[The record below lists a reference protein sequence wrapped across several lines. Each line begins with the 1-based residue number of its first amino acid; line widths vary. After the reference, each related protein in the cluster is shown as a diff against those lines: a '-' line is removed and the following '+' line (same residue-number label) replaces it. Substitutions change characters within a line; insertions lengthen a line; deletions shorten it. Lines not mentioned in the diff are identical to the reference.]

1 MKDVPAVC
9 GGTPL
14 FERDAAERLSAWP
27 PADPEIGEAMQ
38 RAFAD
43 GSWGR
48 YRGVHSDRLAK
59 AIGRAL
65 ERTLVRLCSS
75 GTIAVELALRGL
87 GVGPGDEVILGAYDF
102 PGNFRAV
109 EAIGATPVLVD
120 LDETSFGIDVAQ
132 LECACGPKSK
142 AVIASHLHGA
152 SPDMPRLLDV
162 AQTLGLG
169 VVEDACQAIGGIIDG
184 RPAGGWGDV
193 GVLSFGGSKLLT
205 AGRGG
210 AVVSARSDVMQRIKV
225 FSERGNDAFP
235 MSELQAAVLLPQF
248 ASSPERHRRRLAAA
262 RQLGRL
268 LEGCRDLRP
277 VACGRTNCDPAYYKL
292 GIWFARD
299 EPTSLERDVFLSAV
313 ELEGI
318 PLHAGFRGFIG
329 RGAQRCRRIGELPTA
344 GSAARRMMVLHHTTL
359 LESNDTVERVGVRLR
374 SIVEALT
381 SGRVSRNLA
390 PPGSASVPRPERFD
404 EL

>member
-1 MKDVPAVC
+1 LKDVPAVC

-14 FERDAAERLSAWP
+14 FERDAAKHRATWP
-27 PADPEIGEAMQ
+27 PADPEIGEALQ

-48 YRGVHSDRLAK
+48 YHGVHSDRLAE
-59 AIGRAL
+59 AIGR
-65 ERTLVRLCSS
+65 TLDRPFVRLCSS

-102 PGNFRAV
+102 SGNFRAV

-120 LDETSFGIDVAQ
+120 LDEMSFGIDVGQ
-132 LECACGPKSK
+132 VERACGPKSK

-152 SPDMPRLLDV
+152 ASDMPRLLD
-162 AQTLGLG
+162 AARTLALG
-169 VVEDACQAIGGIIDG
+169 VVEDACQAIGGIVDG
-184 RPAGGWGDV
+184 RPAGSWGDV

-225 FSERGNDAFP
+225 FSERGNDALP
-235 MSELQAAVLLPQF
+235 MSELQAAVLLPQL
-248 ASSPERHRRRLAAA
+248 ASSPDRHRRRLAAA
-262 RQLGRL
+262 RQLARS
-268 LEGCRDLRP
+268 LEDSRDLRP
-277 VACGRTNCDPAYYKL
+277 VACRRVHCEPAFYKF
-292 GIWFARD
+292 GIWCGHD
-299 EPTSLERDVFLSAV
+299 DSGSLERDDFLSAV

-329 RGAQRCRRIGELPTA
+329 RGARRCRRIGDLPTA
-344 GSAARRMMVLHHTTL
+344 GMAARRMTVLHHTTL
-359 LESNDTVERVGVRLR
+359 LESKNIVEQVGVRLR

-381 SGRVSRNLA
+381 SGRISPTRT
-390 PPGSASVPRPERFD
+390 PPMKASSPRPERVD
-404 EL
+404 EP